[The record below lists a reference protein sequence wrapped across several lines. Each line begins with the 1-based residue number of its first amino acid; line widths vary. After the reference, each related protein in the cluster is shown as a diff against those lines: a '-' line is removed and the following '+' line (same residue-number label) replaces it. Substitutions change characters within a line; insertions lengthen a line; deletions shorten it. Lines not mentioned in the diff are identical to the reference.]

1 MGSDRTP
8 MKPLIC
14 QDLTHV
20 YGRGETAE
28 AAISDVTAEFAAGET
43 CVLMGPSGSG
53 KTTLLSIFGCL
64 LTPTRGELYV
74 CGEAVHAAARN
85 KLTALRR
92 TAIGFVFQQSQ
103 LLPFLSLED
112 NLRAIG
118 RNASLPAA
126 ELKRRVDRLLG
137 RLEIGRFRRRRPH
150 EVSGGQRQR
159 FAIARALLHGP
170 KIVLAD
176 EPTAALDWRHGE
188 EAVKLLIDE
197 ARAARA
203 LLITVTHDARLLPL
217 FDRELQ
223 IENGRIRQGEDVG
236 RSPTTDDSDGHG

>member
-1 MGSDRTP
+1 MS
-8 MKPLIC
+8 PLYC
-14 QDLTHV
+14 RNLTHV
-20 YGRGETAE
+20 YGQGETAE
-28 AAISDVTAEFAAGET
+28 VALDGVTAEFAAGEA

-64 LTPTRGELYV
+64 LTPTRGELLV
-74 CGEAVHAAARN
+74 CGEEVHAAPRHR
-85 KLTALRR
+85 LTTLRR
-92 TAIGFVFQQSQ
+92 KAVGFVFQHSQ
-103 LLPFLSLED
+103 LLPFLSLEE
-112 NLRAIG
+112 NLLVIG
-118 RNASLPAA
+118 RNAGLPAT
-126 ELKRRVDRLLG
+126 ELKRRVDRLLA
-137 RLEIGRFRRRRPH
+137 RLEIGRFRCRRPH

-197 ARAARA
+197 SRAAGA

-217 FDRELQ
+217 FDRELH
-223 IENGRIRQGEDVG
+223 IENGRI
-236 RSPTTDDSDGHG
+236 